1 MTKEILNSSSH
12 PEEKLTLPTLKVYI
26 ATVKSYLAFFWSSF
40 WIYYCITHQLWN
52 IKSYTQD
59 INIKLCDKGKNNSAR
74 KPRLL
79 ALADGVLG
87 PLFVMN
93 VFKEGF
99 MYMCVWYLSPK
110 KTCQFGNHTD
120 MELIKGT
127 TLSFKRYLRN
137 FTWFRPTLHPAY
149 TTSGLHY
156 IRPTTAY

>member
-99 MYMCVWYLSPK
+99 MYICVWYLSPK
-110 KTCQFGNHTD
+110 KHVNLEIIQIWN
-120 MELIKGT
+120 
-127 TLSFKRYLRN
+127 LSKEQRYHLKDICVI
-137 FTWFRPTLHPAY
+137 LHG
-149 TTSGLHY
+149 SGLHY